1 MFLPHRLSL
10 KNPAFHT
17 SHEVLLPFFQLL
29 LKILSTKSLEQ
40 CKEWMFSREE
50 RSQAFHCHSH
60 VSSVNLISARNKNY
74 LRLPQDQ
81 EQFQSF
87 LESTRYVFSV
97 CFPQK
102 GHGVIEA
109 IKSKV
114 KLIRSMPLFMLLFPI
129 ANEGKQILQDLTHNW
144 RAFS

>member
-1 MFLPHRLSL
+1 MFLPHRLIFT
-10 KNPAFHT
+10 NPTFRT

-29 LKILSTKSLEQ
+29 LKTLSTKSHEQ
-40 CKEWMFSREE
+40 WKEQMLSREE

-60 VSSVNLISARNKNY
+60 VCTVNLISARNKNH

-81 EQFQSF
+81 EQFQTF

-114 KLIRSMPLFMLLFPI
+114 KLIRSMPLLMLLFPI
-129 ANEGKQILQDLTHNW
+129 ASEGKK
-144 RAFS
+144 